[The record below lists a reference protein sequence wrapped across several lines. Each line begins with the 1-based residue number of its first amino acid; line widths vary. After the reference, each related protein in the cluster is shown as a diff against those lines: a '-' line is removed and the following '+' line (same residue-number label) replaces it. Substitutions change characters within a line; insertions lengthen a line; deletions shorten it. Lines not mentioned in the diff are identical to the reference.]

1 MKGEPADD
9 DSRKPS
15 ELDVLKEILRWSKVT
30 SIPHV
35 KKLLE
40 ETLATDEERLAY
52 HLSTG
57 STSRE
62 IAPKVG
68 VSFQTVADWW
78 DKWNRLGIAER
89 MSSRGGGRGVRS
101 FDLND
106 FGIPLPKLAT
116 NAKSARRKPKES
128 KGEVHE

>member
-1 MKGEPADD
+1 MTGELVDAADSSQPD
-9 DSRKPS
+9 
-15 ELDVLKEILRWSKVT
+15 ELQVLKEILKWTKVT

-35 KKLLE
+35 KKLLQ
-40 ETLATDEERLAY
+40 ETLATDEEKLAY

-62 IAPKVG
+62 IAPKAG
-68 VSFQTVADWW
+68 VSFQTIADWW

-89 MSSRGGGRGVRS
+89 MSSKGGGRGVRS

-106 FGIPLPKLAT
+106 FGIAIPKLA
-116 NAKSARRKPKES
+116 AKAQKSQKSERSEGGSP
-128 KGEVHE
+128 